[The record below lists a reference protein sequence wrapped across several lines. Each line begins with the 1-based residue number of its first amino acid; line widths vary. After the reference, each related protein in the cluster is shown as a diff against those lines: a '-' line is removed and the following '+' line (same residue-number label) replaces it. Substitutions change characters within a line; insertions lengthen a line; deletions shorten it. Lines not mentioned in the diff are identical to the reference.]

1 MPCGQSVL
9 FLYYLSRQYS
19 QTVISVPIVSVLRSI
34 VVNGKWKYP
43 KGEVVYR
50 IGRPDS
56 IKGLS
61 LRPWRPMESF
71 LQGTLLASF
80 HRINLERSER
90 FKNKRSEVRN
100 QRSEIRALSKITN
113 EPRRREKIILNSNP
127 SEIRCAPHYHEFY
140 WVNRNAKNYDINL
153 IPSAPFWY

>member
-34 VVNGKWKYP
+34 VVNGKWH
-43 KGEVVYR
+43 GVVYR

-61 LRPWRPMESF
+61 LCPWR
-71 LQGTLLASF
+71 
-80 HRINLERSER
+80 LERSER

-100 QRSEIRALSKITN
+100 QRSGL
-113 EPRRREKIILNSNP
+113 
-127 SEIRCAPHYHEFY
+127 
-140 WVNRNAKNYDINL
+140 
-153 IPSAPFWY
+153 

>member
-43 KGEVVYR
+43 KGGVVYR

-61 LRPWRPMESF
+61 LCPLR
-71 LQGTLLASF
+71 
-80 HRINLERSER
+80 LERSER
-90 FKNKRSEVRN
+90 FKNKRSEVRS
-100 QRSEIRALSKITN
+100 QKSEIRDQGF
-113 EPRRREKIILNSNP
+113 E
-127 SEIRCAPHYHEFY
+127 
-140 WVNRNAKNYDINL
+140 
-153 IPSAPFWY
+153 